1 LLYFDHNASTPIAPE
16 VAEAMVFAL
25 QQIFGNAS
33 SAHSNGQ
40 LARRHIEGAR
50 RTIAKSLNVAPP
62 EVVFT
67 SGGTESNNLAIFGL
81 IRTLPGDRKHIIT
94 TAIEHPA
101 VLEPFRQLERE
112 GIQVTY
118 LGADTNGA
126 VTVQDLERN
135 VRAETVLVSVMHVN
149 NETGVKQPVGSIAA
163 LLCRLRASGHTIYFH
178 SDGVQALGKCG
189 VDILKLGVDLYT
201 ISGHKIYAPKGVG
214 ALVVRKGAPLAGIQ
228 LGGRHEG
235 QRRAGTENVPGAVAF
250 SRAIE
255 LCSGDD
261 HVRLA
266 GLRDRFETGVIS
278 VLNDTEVNGSV
289 AERVSNTSNLLFRG
303 VSGEALLISL
313 DVKGIAVSTGSAC
326 SSGAIEPSHVL
337 LSMGRTRE
345 EAKSSVRFSFGRYNS
360 EEDVDQ
366 LTDAV
371 IASVRQLRQI
381 AKKCRVHEVQP
392 V

>member
-1 LLYFDHNASTPIAPE
+1 MAPE
-16 VAEAMVFAL
+16 VAETMVSAL
-25 QQIFGNAS
+25 QQVFGNAS
-33 SAHSNGQ
+33 STHSNGQ
-40 LARRHIEGAR
+40 LARRHIEAAR
-50 RTIAKSLNVAPP
+50 RTIAKFLNVAPP

-112 GIQVTY
+112 GVQVTY
-118 LGADTNGA
+118 LAADTNGA
-126 VTVQDLERN
+126 VTVQELERN
-135 VRAETVLVSVMHVN
+135 VRPETALVSVMHVN
-149 NETGVKQPVGSIAA
+149 NETGVKQPVGPIAA
-163 LLCRLRASGHTIYFH
+163 LLGRLRASGHTIYFH
-178 SDGVQALGKCG
+178 SDGVQALGKCD
-189 VDILKLGVDLYT
+189 VDLLELGIDLYT

-214 ALVVRKGAPLAGIQ
+214 VLIVRKGAPLVGIQ

-261 HVRLA
+261 PARLA
-266 GLRDRFETGVIS
+266 ALRDHFETSVTS
-278 VLNDTEVNGSV
+278 VLNDTEVNGR
-289 AERVSNTSNLLFRG
+289 AADRVPNTSNLLFRG

-326 SSGAIEPSHVL
+326 SSGAVEASHVL
-337 LSMGRTRE
+337 LAMGRTRE

-360 EEDVDQ
+360 EGDVDH

-371 IASVRQLRQI
+371 IASVRQLRKT
-381 AKKCRVHEVQP
+381 AKRGRIHEVQP